1 MKKSVLHLLCALPI
15 PILIGQ
21 VGYMDV
27 VSPGPTIL
35 VLSVAGIVVLGVL
48 VGIIVL
54 VSILVIRAIRKKQ
67 ASKD

>member
-15 PILIGQ
+15 SIPIGQ
-21 VGYMDV
+21 IGYADV
-27 VSPGPTIL
+27 VPPGPTIF